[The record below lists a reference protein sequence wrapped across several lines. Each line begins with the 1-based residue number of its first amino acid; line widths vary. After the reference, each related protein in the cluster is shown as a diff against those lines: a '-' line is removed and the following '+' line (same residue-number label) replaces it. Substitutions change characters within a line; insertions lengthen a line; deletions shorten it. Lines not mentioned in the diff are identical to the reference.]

1 MSLPELFATLEAS
14 RDRTYADRKF
24 AASIQGINLDETDEG
39 SAEEQ
44 GRKKLDEIKAKV
56 LTGGRA
62 SADDLKLRGIGTG
75 LKAVT
80 DDDGNEWWKM

>member
-1 MSLPELFATLEAS
+1 MSLPELFATLESS

-24 AASIQGINLDETDEG
+24 AASIQGINLDDTSEG

-44 GRKKLDEIKAKV
+44 GRKKLEELKAKV

-62 SADDLKLRGIGTG
+62 SADDLKLRSVGIG
-75 LKAVT
+75 LNAVT
-80 DDDGNEWWKM
+80 DDDGNEWWNM

>member
-1 MSLPELFATLEAS
+1 MSLPELFATLESS
-14 RDRTYADRKF
+14 RDRIYADRKF
-24 AASIQGINLDETDEG
+24 AASIQGINLDETSEG

-44 GRKKLDEIKAKV
+44 GRKKLEEIKAKV

-62 SADDLKLRGIGTG
+62 SADDLKLRSIGVG
-75 LKAVT
+75 LNAVT

>member
-24 AASIQGINLDETDEG
+24 FASLQGINLDDTAEG

-44 GRKKLDEIKAKV
+44 GRKKLDELKAKV

-62 SADDLKLRGIGTG
+62 SADDLKLRSVGIG
-75 LKAVT
+75 LNAVT